1 MTGKLHKLK
10 VRSHFH
16 HCIFCNSKE
25 SIVLYR
31 GIVICAE
38 CYLKVT
44 KKTFCSGNSKEN
56 WEGLKKDSP
65 ITSDMLIY

>member
-44 KKTFCSGNSKEN
+44 KKPSVVETP
-56 WEGLKKDSP
+56 KKIGKD
-65 ITSDMLIY
+65 